1 MAALAETV
9 GVAAVVAE
17 AEDPASISKRSVTTS
32 THVYLVE
39 KIPVV
44 ALGALAAAAEVVI
57 VAAAVVAE
65 AAFEVAFAV
74 EVPFA
79 EGVEAGEVVAQ
90 LLVPVAVAEVAA

>member
-1 MAALAETV
+1 MAAFVAALAETV

-17 AEDPASISKRSVTTS
+17 AEDPASISKRSVTS

-65 AAFEVAFAV
+65 AAFEV
-74 EVPFA
+74 PFA

>member
-17 AEDPASISKRSVTTS
+17 AEDPAS
-32 THVYLVE
+32 
-39 KIPVV
+39 VV